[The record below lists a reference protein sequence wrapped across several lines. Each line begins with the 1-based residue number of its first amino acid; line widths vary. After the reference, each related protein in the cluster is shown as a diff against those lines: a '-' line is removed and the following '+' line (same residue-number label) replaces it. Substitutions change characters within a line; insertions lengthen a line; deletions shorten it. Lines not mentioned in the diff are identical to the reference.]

1 MRSVGLG
8 VYKEGDADEQLLKKI
23 SELESENA
31 ALKEEIEALKAKKS
45 TRKSKTDADPAEE

>member
-8 VYKEGDADEQLLKKI
+8 VYKEGDADEQLLKKV

>member
-45 TRKSKTDADPAEE
+45 IRKSKTDADPAEE